1 MTDIRMDLTWDI
13 EPGGDIEFS
22 VSPNGYEQP
31 LASFILSEDE
41 IAESLAEDLIEFDQT
56 GDYSVLEDWDALSK
70 RLRYYADQID
80 KLVDGAR
87 LGVLVRAHMLDGE
100 DE

>member
-22 VSPNGYEQP
+22 VSPVGYEQP
-31 LASFILSEDE
+31 IASFILSEDE
-41 IAESLAEDLIEFDQT
+41 IAESLSEDLAEFDQT
-56 GDYSVLEDWDALSK
+56 GEEALLEDWAKLAR
-70 RLRYYADQID
+70 RLHYYAYQIE
-80 KLVDGAR
+80 KLVTDAR
-87 LGVLVRAHMLDGE
+87 LNGLARAHLFDGE